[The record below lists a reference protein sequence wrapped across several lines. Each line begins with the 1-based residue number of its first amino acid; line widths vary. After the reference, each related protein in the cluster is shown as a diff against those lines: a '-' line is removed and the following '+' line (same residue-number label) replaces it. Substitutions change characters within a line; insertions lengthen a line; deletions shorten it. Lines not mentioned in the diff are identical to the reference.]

1 MRGFLVAAGAAL
13 FLSACAVTGDAVT
26 GSASPGF
33 VTPAAGQAF
42 LLLDPQS
49 FEVRDWH
56 GAGVVVA
63 TGIAVTN
70 AHNRPF
76 VGQAGVAAT
85 DIIGESRDYDLLFF
99 HTARGTPMPQGVPR
113 VDQDV
118 IAYGNALGLRE
129 VRAKLLSI
137 AVPIPPRCAGCAP
150 QTALGFRADG
160 GHGFSGGPVIDA
172 ASGSLI
178 GITFG
183 FSDKADGA
191 DGRIMYAYDI
201 ALVMR
206 ELSIVQGRR
215 P

>member
-26 GSASPGF
+26 GTASPGF
-33 VTPAAGQAF
+33 VTPAAGRAF
-42 LLLDPQS
+42 LQLDPQS

-56 GAGVVVA
+56 GAAVA
-63 TGIAVTN
+63 IAPGIAVTN

-76 VGQAGVAAT
+76 LAQAGVAAT

-99 HTARGTPMPQGVPR
+99 HATRGAPMPQGTVR
-113 VDQDV
+113 VGQDV
-118 IAYGNALGLRE
+118 IAYGNADGVRE
-129 VRAKLLSI
+129 VKGEMLSVT
-137 AVPIPPRCAGCAP
+137 APIPPRCAGCAP

-183 FSDKADGA
+183 FSDHADGA

-201 ALVMR
+201 ALVLR
-206 ELSIVQGRR
+206 ELAVAQGRR